1 MSTSKKRIAIII
13 PGGIGTGPNN
23 MGVPVLER
31 QVKELAKQFDI
42 VVFSL
47 FKVNEDYIPEGFKL
61 VSIPSRNNFLKSF
74 LLYRLFRKEH
84 LVKKFEAIHGFW
96 ILPSGFLA
104 VLLGKIFK
112 VKSIVSVLGGDAI
125 ALPEINYG
133 QLRNRL
139 SRKLVIWTLDH
150 ATTPTVLTQYLT
162 ENLKRYGLKSRP
174 LVIPWGINTQL
185 FTYRDKAL
193 QDPVQFLHIGN
204 FHPVKDQVTLLQA
217 FNIIRHKMHAHL
229 TIIGTGASEKQ
240 IRDLIS
246 KLKLHDHVTL
256 VKPVVYEMLPD
267 FYHRADALLHTSLSE
282 GQCEVVTEAM
292 SAGVLVFGT
301 AVGLMFDLPQC
312 CSTVAVKDYEQ
323 LAKVV
328 TEKLSDKDYVTQ
340 TKLLARDWTHQ
351 HDIQWTVQQTA
362 DLYLD

>member
-1 MSTSKKRIAIII
+1 MSVSKKRIAIII

-61 VSIPSRNNFLKSF
+61 VSIPLRNNFLKSF
-74 LLYRLFRKEH
+74 LLYRLFKKEH
-84 LVKKFEAIHGFW
+84 FVKKFEAIHGFW

-133 QLRNRL
+133 QLRSRL

-162 ENLKRYGLKSRP
+162 ENLKRYGLKSQP

-185 FTYRDKAL
+185 FTYRDKPL

-204 FHPVKDQVTLLQA
+204 FHPVKDQVTLLRA
-217 FNIIRHKMHAHL
+217 FDIIRKNINAHL
-229 TIIGTGASEKQ
+229 TIIGTGTSEKQ
-240 IRDLIS
+240 IRDLAEA
-246 KLKLHDHVTL
+246 LKLQDHITL
-256 VKPVVYEMLPD
+256 VKPVAYEKLPE
-267 FYHRADALLHTSLSE
+267 FYHRADVLLHTSLSE

-292 SAGVLVFGT
+292 SVGLLVFGT

-312 CSTVAVKDYEQ
+312 CSTVAVKDYEG
-323 LAKVV
+323 LASVV
-328 TEKLSDKDYVTQ
+328 IEKLLDKDYIDQ
-340 TKLLARDWTHQ
+340 TKILARDWTRQ
-351 HDIQWTVQQTA
+351 HDIQWTVQQTINI
-362 DLYLD
+362 YVT

>member
-1 MSTSKKRIAIII
+1 MSISKKRIAIII

-47 FKVNEDYIPEGFKL
+47 FKVNEGYIPEGFKL
-61 VSIPSRNNFLKSF
+61 ISIPSRNNFVKSF
-74 LLYRLFRKEH
+74 SLFLLFRKEH
-84 LVKKFEAIHGFW
+84 GAKRFDAIHGFW
-96 ILPSGFLA
+96 VLPSGFLA
-104 VLLGKIFK
+104 VLLGKFFK

-133 QLRNRL
+133 QLRSIL
-139 SRKLVIWTLDH
+139 PRKFVIWTLNH
-150 ATTPTVLTQYLT
+150 ATTPTVLTYYLT
-162 ENLKRYGLKSRP
+162 ENLKRYGLKAQP

-185 FTYRDKAL
+185 FTYRDIPL
-193 QDPVQFLHIGN
+193 QDPLQFLHIGN
-204 FHPVKDQVTLLQA
+204 FHPVKDQVTLLLA
-217 FNIIRHKMHAHL
+217 FDIIRKKINAHL
-229 TIIGTGASEKQ
+229 TIIGTGTSEKQ
-240 IRDLIS
+240 IHNLIET
-246 KLKLHDHVTL
+246 LKLQEHVTL
-256 VKPVVYEMLPD
+256 VKPVAYEQLPE
-267 FYHRADALLHTSLSE
+267 FYHRADVLLHTSLSE

-312 CSTVAVKDYEQ
+312 CSTVAVKDYEA
-323 LAKVV
+323 LAKIVI
-328 TEKLSDKDYVTQ
+328 EKLADKDYIDQ
-340 TKLLARDWTHQ
+340 TKILARNWTHQ

-362 DLYLD
+362 TIYLH